1 METVSTLLSKTFL
14 GNPLKDYFIL
24 LGILTGAGI
33 AAKISSF
40 IISKY
45 LNSVMKKVEKV
56 TIRKTILAFNRSM
69 TMLVY
74 ITAVLLS
81 SKLFEVTERT
91 QLIYKSIVLIAGGL
105 MTIYIAFMTIDASI
119 LLLLKKAKKTHTKLD
134 DMLIPIIG
142 LSAKIFF
149 VLVVV
154 LFAAK
159 YIGYEDSG
167 AITGVGAGAIIIYF
181 IFRTVDIL
189 TAYLAEQVKHTRSK
203 LDDMLVPVLGKIIKI
218 STVIV
223 TVLFILNNFGINI
236 TSLITGLGIG
246 GIAIAMAAQNTLK
259 DFFGAIAL
267 FVDRPFSIGDRVV
280 VDGVD
285 GPIEKI
291 GLRSTRIR
299 TLDGTLVT
307 IPNSKMADATI
318 NNMQKRPT
326 IKTVSTIG
334 VTYNT
339 SVEKMCKA
347 IELIREAMKNHDGTD
362 NYWVYW
368 NEYGPYSLNILT
380 IHWCKYLQ
388 YEKYLQ
394 CVQDINFKIK
404 EAFEKEGIEF
414 AFPSQT
420 LYVQNQDKKD

>member
-1 METVSTLLSKTFL
+1 METVSSFLSKNLL
-14 GNPLKDYFIL
+14 GNPLKDYLAL
-24 LGILTGAGI
+24 LGILIGAGI
-33 AAKISSF
+33 AAKIFSSVV
-40 IISKY
+40 SRY
-45 LNSVMKKVEKV
+45 LNRVMKKVERV
-56 TIRKTILAFNRSM
+56 TIRKTILAFNRSI

-81 SKLFEVTERT
+81 SRLFEVTENT
-91 QLIYKSIVLIAGGL
+91 KIIYKYIVFVAGGL
-105 MTIYIAFMTIDASI
+105 MTIYIAFMTIDAI
-119 LLLLKKAKKTHTKLD
+119 TLLLLKKARKTSTKLD

-142 LSAKIFF
+142 LSSKIFL

-154 LFAAK
+154 LFATD
-159 YIGYEDSG
+159 YLGYDDNG
-167 AITGVGAGAIIIYF
+167 AIAGVGAGAIIIYF
-181 IFRTVDIL
+181 VFRTTDIL
-189 TAYLAEQVKHTRSK
+189 AAYLSEQVKKTTSK
-203 LDDMLVPVLGKIIKI
+203 LDDMLIPVLGKIIKI
-218 STVIV
+218 SIVIV

-267 FVDRPFSIGDRVV
+267 FVDRPFSIGDRVI

-334 VTYNT
+334 LTYST
-339 SVEKMCKA
+339 SVEKMRRALK
-347 IELIREAMKNHDGTD
+347 LIREIMKNHDGTD

-368 NEYGPYSLNILT
+368 KGYGSYSLDILT
-380 IHWCKYLQ
+380 IHWCKYLE

-394 CVQDINFKIK
+394 CMEDINFKIK

-420 LYVQNQDKKD
+420 LYVQNQDGKN

>member
-1 METVSTLLSKTFL
+1 METVNALLSKTFL

-24 LGILTGAGI
+24 LGILIGAGI
-33 AAKISSF
+33 AAKIFSF
-40 IISKY
+40 IMSKY

-56 TIRKTILAFNRSM
+56 TVRKTILAFNRSI

-81 SKLFEVTERT
+81 SRLFEVTEKT

-142 LSAKIFF
+142 LSSKIFF

-154 LFAAK
+154 LFAAN
-159 YIGYEDSG
+159 YLGYEDSG

-203 LDDMLVPVLGKIIKI
+203 LDDMLIPVLGKIIKI

-267 FVDRPFSIGDRVV
+267 FADRPFSIGDRVV

-318 NNMQKRPT
+318 NNMQRRPT

-334 VTYNT
+334 LTYGM
-339 SVEKMCKA
+339 SVEKMRRALK
-347 IELIREAMKNHDGTD
+347 LIREIMKNHDGTD

-368 NEYGPYSLNILT
+368 KEYGSYSLDILT

-394 CVQDINFKIK
+394 CMEDINFKIK